1 MAGDPQHSAP
11 SWSNVHSL
19 YVLQPSTPPFQ
30 PVLPVP
36 NDFTGASDGTPNDWS
51 IAVNYA
57 SSAWSSPQ
65 GIAADSQGDIWLVSG
80 STVAKLDPTG
90 NQLQAVTGGQ
100 IAATNNSQT
109 IAIDLNDK
117 ALVEGSPNW
126 ISLVDSMGNNTT
138 LADPPPPVI
147 GPFNIQGFGGVVVDA
162 SNNYWAGSAANSSSA
177 LVTLNASSGT
187 GVNGTFTGGG
197 LFNPAGL
204 AIDYDGSIWVT
215 NPGSPS
221 AVSKFSSAGVSLA
234 GSTGF
239 TTGPLS
245 GATGIA
251 IDASGNAWVAS
262 PTGNFLTQLSSS
274 GTPSPL
280 SPWISGFGF
289 TSPSDIA
296 IDGDGYLWVS
306 DLQQSTVSQHYPN
319 GAPVP
324 SPAIGFYDG
333 LTSGQSGHVTVDAS
347 GNIWLSDLTG
357 YFDSTTT
364 TGAIT
369 QMVGLGAPTTTP
381 IALALK
387 NHAIGT
393 RP

>member
-1 MAGDPQHSAP
+1 M
-11 SWSNVHSL
+11 
-19 YVLQPSTPPFQ
+19 
-30 PVLPVP
+30 
-36 NDFTGASDGTPNDWS
+36 
-51 IAVNYA
+51 
-57 SSAWSSPQ
+57 
-65 GIAADSQGDIWLVSG
+65 
-80 STVAKLDPTG
+80 
-90 NQLQAVTGGQ
+90 
-100 IAATNNSQT
+100 
-109 IAIDLNDK
+109 
-117 ALVEGSPNW
+117 
-126 ISLVDSMGNNTT
+126 
-138 LADPPPPVI
+138 
-147 GPFNIQGFGGVVVDA
+147 VDA

-251 IDASGNAWVAS
+251 IDASGNAWVAG

>member
-1 MAGDPQHSAP
+1 
-11 SWSNVHSL
+11 
-19 YVLQPSTPPFQ
+19 
-30 PVLPVP
+30 
-36 NDFTGASDGTPNDWS
+36 
-51 IAVNYA
+51 
-57 SSAWSSPQ
+57 
-65 GIAADSQGDIWLVSG
+65 
-80 STVAKLDPTG
+80 
-90 NQLQAVTGGQ
+90 
-100 IAATNNSQT
+100 
-109 IAIDLNDK
+109 
-117 ALVEGSPNW
+117 
-126 ISLVDSMGNNTT
+126 MGNNTT
-138 LADPPPPVI
+138 LADPPPPFI

-162 SNNYWAGSAANSSSA
+162 SNNYWAGSSADSSSA
-177 LVTLNASSGT
+177 LVTFNASSGT
-187 GVNGTFTGGG
+187 GVNGAFTGGG

-204 AIDYDGSIWVT
+204 AIDYAGDIWVT

-239 TTGPLS
+239 TPAAVN
-245 GATGIA
+245 GASGIA

-262 PTGNFLTQLSSS
+262 PTVHLLTQLSSS

-280 SPWISGFGF
+280 SPWIGGFGF

-306 DLQQSTVSQHYPN
+306 DLQQSTVSGHDST
-319 GAPVP
+319 GAPVSSP
-324 SPAIGFYDG
+324 STGFYDG

-347 GNIWLSDLTG
+347 GNVWLSDLTG
-357 YFDSTTT
+357 YFDGTTT